1 LTAKIVVQTTSHTD
15 FAVGAARSN
24 LSAFQRGGLG
34 PRPNAHILPEHRE
47 LRDTRVEMAQ
57 LPPWQ
62 PLDGGLPV
70 PDGKGSGRVVAV
82 VASEGAVEGGWAASA
97 TFDIARSWSHT
108 GAKVVVA
115 DAALH
120 YPTLHTQ
127 ARIDNGEG
135 LSDAALFGL
144 SVGRVARPMDDGAF
158 FLITAGTAVAN
169 ANSVPSTARWSRLL
183 EGFVEAGVKLL
194 LFVRDGDSGCA
205 AFLGSASDIVV
216 LSAKGER
223 APAAVRDLE
232 GLVRAVTGP
241 GGAARAGSPST
252 GLRPPEEWTA
262 KTPAGKQRVLF
273 IAIAIVIVIVALVMF
288 FTSIDLADLAPEG
301 TGAATPPAAEVSTG
315 VA

>member
-1 LTAKIVVQTTSHTD
+1 
-15 FAVGAARSN
+15 
-24 LSAFQRGGLG
+24 
-34 PRPNAHILPEHRE
+34 
-47 LRDTRVEMAQ
+47 MAQ

-62 PLDGGLPV
+62 PLDGGVPV
-70 PDGKGSGRVVAV
+70 PNGSGSGRVVAV
-82 VASEGAVEGGWAASA
+82 VASEGAIAAGWAGSA
-97 TFDIARSWSHT
+97 TLDIARSWSHT

-115 DAALH
+115 DGALH
-120 YPTLHTQ
+120 YPTLHTHAQ
-127 ARIDNGEG
+127 IDNGEG

-144 SVGRVARPMDDGAF
+144 SVGRVARPVDDGAF

-169 ANSVPSTARWSRLL
+169 ANAVPSSPRWSRLL

-216 LSAKGER
+216 LSTRGER

-241 GGAARAGSPST
+241 VAGQAAVGSGSSTGGASS

-273 IAIAIVIVIVALVMF
+273 LAIAVVILIVALVMY

-301 TGAATPPAAEVSTG
+301 AGAAIPPAAEVFPG